1 MRFLVVLLGAIA
13 LVGCAS
19 RESPVSLNTYQ
30 GVPDVSTTVPGTSST
45 TTSPPTTTPPETIPP
60 EAFSS
65 ADYRISPFDL
75 LRIDVF
81 NEPELSLT
89 DLPVN
94 PNGSIVLP
102 LAGEIMAQGRTPAE
116 LGQQIAASLRN
127 YIREPAVAVNVTEF
141 NSQSVTVEGA
151 VRVPGMYPATNEM
164 GLMDAIALSQ
174 GLTDY
179 SREEEILVFRRQG
192 AQRYVAR
199 FDLGPIQAGQAVD
212 PAILPGDIVVVGQS
226 EARRLFADALAVLP
240 AAVGIFIALIQ

>member
-1 MRFLVVLLGAIA
+1 LRFLVVLLGAIA

-30 GVPDVSTTVPGTSST
+30 GVPNVPVAGVSRVGQSST
-45 TTSPPTTTPPETIPP
+45 PTPAMVSPES
-60 EAFSS
+60 FSS
-65 ADYRISPFDL
+65 ADYRISPFDQ

-102 LAGEIMAQGRTPAE
+102 LAGEIMAEGRTPAE

-151 VRVPGMYPATNEM
+151 VRMPGMYPATDQM
-164 GLMDAIALSQ
+164 SLMDTIALGQ

-179 SREEEILVFRRQG
+179 SREEEILVFRRRG
-192 AQRYVAR
+192 DQRYVAR
-199 FDLGPIQAGQAVD
+199 FDLGPIQAGQMAD

-226 EARRLFADALAVLP
+226 ETRRLFADALAVLP

>member
-1 MRFLVVLLGAIA
+1 LRLLVVLLGAIA
-13 LVGCAS
+13 LAGCAS
-19 RESPVSLNTYQ
+19 RDGAVPLSTYQ
-30 GVPDVSTTVPGTSST
+30 GVPDVSMA
-45 TTSPPTTTPPETIPP
+45 TPASIPSET
-60 EAFSS
+60 FSS
-65 ADYRISPFDL
+65 AEYRISAFDQ

-116 LGQQIAASLRN
+116 LSRQITASLRD
-127 YIREPAVAVNVTEF
+127 YIREPEVAVNVTEF
-141 NSQSVTVEGA
+141 NSQNVTVEGA
-151 VRVPGMYPATNEM
+151 VRQPGMYQATGQM
-164 GLMDAIALSQ
+164 SLMDAIALGQ

-199 FDLGPIQAGQAVD
+199 FDLGPIQDGQAAD
-212 PAILPGDIVVVGQS
+212 PAILPGDVVVVGKS
-226 EARRLFADALAVLP
+226 EARRMFADALALLP